1 MSALKVAPEI
11 TSTGRS
17 HQSMVFF
24 FTFTVQKTRRA
35 TRKDS
40 SGGRQVQGTCFYGKR
55 YSSTFICT
63 AFFRSKPYPEQV
75 LFIAGPKGACLSAGR
90 PWLTGAQEDLR
101 NGSLAERRSPFAN
114 TVTAVTVRWQIP
126 TLLRALPHPRCPN
139 FQRIKRFVNDSVSAV
154 AIPLALSLP
163 LTTFEARADDKKR

>member
-1 MSALKVAPEI
+1 MADKYRVLA
-11 TSTGRS
+11 STGN
-17 HQSMVFF
+17 
-24 FTFTVQKTRRA
+24 A
-35 TRKDS
+35 TRVLS
-40 SGGRQVQGTCFYGKR
+40 FAR
-55 YSSTFICT
+55 
-63 AFFRSKPYPEQV
+63 RSFVRSLIRNKCSLSRAQRV
-75 LFIAGPKGACLSAGR
+75 LCLPAGR

-139 FQRIKRFVNDSVSAV
+139 FQRIKRFVNDSASAV